1 VSWVIRNIKDG
12 DYTAGAVFEERIK
25 MRKIEIKSLYISALT
40 LVLFI
45 MVLLAF
51 VAFSTYHTLSS
62 NKENAIS
69 AIDNQ
74 GNAILDV
81 ILISLK
87 EIFDERGFLPTEKAP
102 HSEIVSL
109 IDDLIRGIR
118 AKRIIGHF
126 CIFSEA
132 GDVNYHSKP
141 DFKIDI
147 NNLHWVMN
155 SKKEKVS
162 NFRKLKNGTSVYEIT
177 RRIPSFFNNTKKSTP
192 SLNAPFEY
200 IVLGIE
206 MTEFEAA
213 RKADIN
219 HSVIMVLILMIL
231 AGSALFFIYI
241 IRSYYH
247 VNHELIE
254 SRDYIHSVVDNMA
267 NGLISINHVG
277 AIIACN
283 RPAEILLGIE
293 KQGSSRT
300 VTLDAFIDFEDT
312 GILTTLT
319 DGLMVQNKEIQY
331 KNPDGRIRT
340 ILLNATPL
348 TESDN
353 NIRGAVIILNDLS
366 EIKILEDKVKR
377 AEQFSVIGKIAS
389 VVAHEIRNPLSSIR
403 GFATFFCKTLPE
415 GEKNYEYA
423 NIIVDEVDRINRV
436 ITDLLQYSRSETLVV
451 KNTDLR
457 ALVEQTLLLIELD
470 LSGRDSVVV
479 NSIPDDFYKVQIDS
493 DKMKQV
499 LLNLLLNAIQV
510 SEGKLLI
517 EIGADIADDNSVH
530 LWVEDN
536 GPGINVKEKKLI
548 FDPFFSLRDQGSG
561 LGLSI
566 VQKIVEAHG
575 GQITFNSPVTPD
587 SMGTR
592 FTITL
597 PFT

>member
-1 VSWVIRNIKDG
+1 M
-12 DYTAGAVFEERIK
+12 DYVAGAVFEERIK
-25 MRKIEIKSLYISALT
+25 MKKIEIKRLYISALT
-40 LVLFI
+40 IVIFI
-45 MVLLAF
+45 MVLLTY
-51 VAFSTYHTLSS
+51 VALSTYHNLSS

-69 AIDNQ
+69 VIENQ

-81 ILISLK
+81 ILISLR
-87 EIFDERGFLPTEKAP
+87 EIFDERGFSLTEKAP
-102 HSEIVSL
+102 HNVIVSL
-109 IDDLIRGIR
+109 IDDLIRRIR
-118 AKRIIGHF
+118 EKRIIGHL
-126 CIFSEA
+126 CIFTET

-147 NNLHWVMN
+147 NNLRWAIN
-155 SKKEKVS
+155 SKKEKSS
-162 NFRKLKNGTSVYEIT
+162 NFRKLKNGTAVYEIT
-177 RRIPSFFNNTKKSTP
+177 RRIPSFFNNTKKSAP
-192 SLNAPFEY
+192 SLNATFDY

-219 HSVIMVLILMIL
+219 HSVIMVLILMLL

-241 IRSYYH
+241 IRIYYH
-247 VNHELIE
+247 VNFKLFE
-254 SRDYIHSVVDNMA
+254 SRDYIHSVVENMA
-267 NGLISINHVG
+267 NGLISINHAGVI
-277 AIIACN
+277 AACN

-293 KQGSSRT
+293 KQGSSLT
-300 VTLDAFIDFEDT
+300 VSLDEFIDFEDT
-312 GILTTLT
+312 GIMATLT
-319 DGLMVQNKEIQY
+319 DGLIVRNKEIQY
-331 KNPDGRIRT
+331 KNPDGQIHT

-348 TESDN
+348 SESKN
-353 NIRGAVIILNDLS
+353 NIKGAVIILNDLS
-366 EIKILEDKVKR
+366 EIKILEDKVR
-377 AEQFSVIGKIAS
+377 RVEQFAVIGKIAA

-415 GEKNYEYA
+415 SEKNYEYA

-436 ITDLLQYSRSETLVV
+436 ITELLQYSSSETLVV

-457 ALVEQTLLLIELD
+457 SLVEQTLLLIELD
-470 LSGRDSVVV
+470 LNGRDSEVII
-479 NSIPDDFYKVQIDS
+479 SIPDDFYKVNIDP

-510 SEGKLLI
+510 TEGKLLI
-517 EIGADIADDNSVH
+517 EIGASIAEDNSVH

-536 GPGINVKEKKLI
+536 GPGINVKEKKII
-548 FDPFFSLRDQGSG
+548 FDPFFSLREQGSG

-575 GQITFNSPVTPD
+575 GQITFNSPIKPD
-587 SMGTR
+587 SKGTR

-597 PFT
+597 PLT